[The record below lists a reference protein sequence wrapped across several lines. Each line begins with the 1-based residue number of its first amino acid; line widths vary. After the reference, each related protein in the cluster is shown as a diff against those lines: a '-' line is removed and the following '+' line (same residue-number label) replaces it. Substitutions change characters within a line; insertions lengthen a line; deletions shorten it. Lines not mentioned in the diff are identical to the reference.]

1 MRNRQISICVFV
13 AHMKYFNIWQINS
26 SAHLDIYFKGG

>member
-1 MRNRQISICVFV
+1 MFV